1 MSRDSRSNRFILMV
15 LLLLAVPAL
24 LWIPFWG
31 VNQIELATILH
42 SDQGTTDWLIFW
54 KIRVPRTIVAF
65 LAGAALGCCGMVF
78 QAMFRNPLAT
88 PFTLGVSSGASLGAA
103 AYVWLGFTFTFLGI
117 SGMSLF
123 AFIGAMM
130 TILIVWG
137 LTQIRGSFS
146 TTTMLLAGV
155 AVSFFCASLILFLQ
169 YLSDFAQ
176 AFRMMRWLMG
186 GLEILGYDSVI
197 GLLPVVLS
205 GVLLLAILRHELNLL
220 TTGEDLAAS
229 RGVAV
234 RKVRT
239 ILFLVTS
246 FMVGGVVA
254 VCGPIGFVGM
264 MAPHICRLLIGWDHR
279 YLLPAT
285 FLFGGIFL
293 TICDALART
302 LIAPAEIPVGI
313 ITALL
318 GGPFFVWL
326 LISSPHRKKGFF
338 D

>member
-1 MSRDSRSNRFILMV
+1 MLNQRLSKPLV
-15 LLLLAVPAL
+15 LAALFLLAAVAL
-24 LWIPFWG
+24 LWTPFWG
-31 VNQIELATILH
+31 FRQIDLAALL
-42 SDQGTTDWLIFW
+42 SLDSQATDWLIFW

-78 QAMFRNPLAT
+78 QSMFRNPLAT

-103 AYVWLGFTFTFLGI
+103 AYVWSGFTFGFLGI
-117 SGMSLF
+117 SGMTLF
-123 AFIGAMM
+123 AFLGAML

-137 LTQIRGSFS
+137 LTQLRGSFS

-176 AFRMMRWLMG
+176 AFRILRWLMG
-186 GLEILGYDSVI
+186 GLEILGFDSVL
-197 GLLPVVLS
+197 GLLPVILGGLV
-205 GVLLLAILRHELNLL
+205 VLAILRHELNLL

-254 VCGPIGFVGM
+254 ICGPIGFVGM
-264 MAPHICRLLIGWDHR
+264 MAPHICRLLTGWDHR

-285 FLFGGIFL
+285 FLFGGTFL
-293 TICDALART
+293 TVCDSFART

-326 LISSPHRKKGFF
+326 LISSPYTRKGFF